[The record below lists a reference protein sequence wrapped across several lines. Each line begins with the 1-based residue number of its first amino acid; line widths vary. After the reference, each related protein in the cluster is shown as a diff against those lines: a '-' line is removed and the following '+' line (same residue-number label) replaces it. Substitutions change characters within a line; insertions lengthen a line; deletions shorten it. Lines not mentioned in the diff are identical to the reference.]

1 MVMHGIGYSRD
12 LGSLQ
17 VFDGQLMQLV
27 PVPATHIDIAWAKG
41 ASCLH
46 EACDTSGGEITG
58 DQLKMLLSRGERTL
72 LEMVGG
78 ETVGWGVVRVDQLPN
93 MRVLFITD
101 LVAHNG
107 KFETFFEAIRQLA
120 RDLGCSK
127 VRCAAKEAQARLYR
141 MKAGFKPVYEILE
154 VES

>member
-1 MVMHGIGYSRD
+1 MKLI
-12 LGSLQ
+12 
-17 VFDGQLMQLV
+17 
-27 PVPATHIDIAWAKG
+27 PVPQTHIDLAYKRG
-41 ASCLH
+41 ASCLS

-58 DQLKMLLSRGERTL
+58 DQLKMILARGERTL
-72 LEMVGG
+72 LEMTMD
-78 ETVGWGVVRVDQLPN
+78 EKTVGWGVVRVDQLPN

-107 KFETFFEAIRQLA
+107 GFEQFFEAIKHLA

-141 MKAGFKPVYEILE
+141 MKAGFQPVYSILE
-154 VES
+154 VEAL